1 MTIYIAPHN
10 MASRACKLLAQELQ
24 CTRIRVRNSRFRPQR
39 GKFVINFGR
48 TDTPFDV
55 HLNQT
60 NAVAFATNKVIA
72 HNLLVQQD
80 IPTFGLYM
88 TREAAQSHLD
98 DPSMDRPVLG
108 RMNGLSGGKGIDI
121 YRPGDTIHY
130 NHHFYSVLEPSH
142 TEYRVHIVRTKLV
155 GITQKRQRKGMKEW
169 WDDNKRIIR
178 CHDNNWIHCRTEVR
192 VEGEVIRAAR
202 DAIDALGLDFGAV
215 DVLWHEDSGPTVL
228 EVNTAPGIE
237 GTLVTAY
244 ANAFRDVY
252 NERG

>member
-1 MTIYIAPHN
+1 MDSKSAG
-10 MASRACKLLAQELQ
+10 LLAEELQ
-24 CTRIRVRNSRFRPQR
+24 CRRIRVRGSRFRPR
-39 GKFVINFGR
+39 YDKFVINWGR
-48 TDTPFDV
+48 SESQCNV
-55 HLNQT
+55 HLNLLNQ
-60 NAVAFATNKVIA
+60 VAFATNKVIA
-72 HNLLVQQD
+72 HNLLVQHD

-130 NHHFYSVLEPSH
+130 AHHFYSILEPSH
-142 TEYRVHIVRTKLV
+142 TEYRVHIVRTKLI
-155 GITQKRQRKGMKEW
+155 GITQKRQRRGMKEW

-192 VEGEVIRAAR
+192 FEDEVIRVAR

-215 DVLWHEDSGPTVL
+215 DVLWHEDNGPTVL

-237 GTLVTAY
+237 GNLVVAY